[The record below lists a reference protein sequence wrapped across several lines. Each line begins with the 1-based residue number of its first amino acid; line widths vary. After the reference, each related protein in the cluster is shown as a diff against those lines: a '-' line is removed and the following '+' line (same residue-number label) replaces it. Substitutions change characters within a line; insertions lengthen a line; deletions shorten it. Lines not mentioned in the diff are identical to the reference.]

1 MKPLAMGLMTVSLLS
16 AIAPAHAA
24 TVLQTSGDSAQ
35 IEILA
40 KDYAPGV
47 LDAFQTSS
55 GTTDNAVDVIGNTIA
70 NYAAMLPEPSE
81 WVLLVAGFGAIGY
94 AMRSRK
100 RAYISFN

>member
-1 MKPLAMGLMTVSLLS
+1 MKHLALGVMTVSLFS
-16 AIAPAHAA
+16 AAVPASAA
-24 TVLQTSGDSAQ
+24 AVLHISENAAGQ
-35 IEILA
+35 EIFA
-40 KDYAPGV
+40 KDYAPDALAV
-47 LDAFQTSS
+47 LSAPA
-55 GTTDNAVDVIGNTIA
+55 TDGNVADLIGDTIA